1 MEFAIRQAELDDV
14 DRCVQFAI
22 AHLGGD
28 LATWIA
34 RFDPDIHEPRRTLL
48 IAESVASGADGR
60 GVIGYGRVS
69 YFDRPDDSEPSVAP
83 AGYYLGGVLVD
94 PEVRRFG
101 VGRALTVARMEW
113 VSERADE
120 LWYFANARNE
130 ASLEMHKELGFEEVS
145 RQFTF
150 PGVTFDGGE
159 GVLAVV
165 RFR

>member
-1 MEFAIRQAELDDV
+1 VKFAIRQAELDDV
-14 DRCVQFAI
+14 DSCVQFAI

-48 IAESVASGADGR
+48 IAESSSDGQ

-69 YFDRPDDSEPSVAP
+69 YFERPVGSPPSVAP

-94 PEVRRFG
+94 PSARRYG

-113 VSERADE
+113 VRERADE
-120 LWYFANARNE
+120 LWYLANARNE
-130 ASLEMHKELGFEEVS
+130 ASLEMHQDLGFEEVS
-145 RQFTF
+145 REFTF
-150 PGVTFDGGE
+150 PGVTFEGGE

>member
-1 MEFAIRQAELDDV
+1 MKFTIRQAGLDDV
-14 DRCVQFAI
+14 DRVVGFAI

-28 LATWIA
+28 LATWIT
-34 RFDPDIHEPRRTLL
+34 RFDPDIHEPRRCLL
-48 IAESVASGADGR
+48 IAESSSGEDGS
-60 GVIGYGRVS
+60 GVIAYGRVS
-69 YFDRPDDSEPSVAP
+69 YFERPLDSPPSVAP

-94 PEVRRFG
+94 PLARRFG

-113 VSERADE
+113 VRERADE

-130 ASLEMHKELGFEEVS
+130 ASLEMHQELGFEEVS
-145 RQFTF
+145 RSFTF
-150 PGVTFDGGE
+150 PGVTFEGGE

>member
-1 MEFAIRQAELDDV
+1 VKFAIRQAKLDDV
-14 DRCVQFAI
+14 DRCVQFSI
-22 AHLGGD
+22 ALLGGD

-34 RFDPDIHEPRRTLL
+34 RFDPDVHEPRRTLL
-48 IAESVASGADGR
+48 IAESSSDGH

-69 YFDRPDDSEPSVAP
+69 YFERPAGSSPDVAP

-94 PEVRRFG
+94 PEARRFG

-113 VSERADE
+113 VRERARE
-120 LWYFANARNE
+120 LWYFANSRNE

-145 RQFTF
+145 RRFTF

>member
-1 MEFAIRQAELDDV
+1 MKYAVRQATLDDV
-14 DRCVQFAI
+14 DRVIGFAI

-34 RFDPDIHEPRRTLL
+34 RFDPDIHEPRRCLL
-48 IAESVASGADGR
+48 IAESSEGGSEI
-60 GVIGYGRVS
+60 IGYGRVS
-69 YFDRPDDSEPSVAP
+69 YFDRPSDSPPSVAP

-94 PEVRRFG
+94 PVARRFG

-113 VSERADE
+113 VRERADD

-130 ASLEMHKELGFEEVS
+130 ASLEMHQELGFVEVS
-145 RQFTF
+145 RSFTF
-150 PGVTFDGGE
+150 PGVTFEGGE